1 MPWSIT
7 CSSVCRLPDIVAG
20 RTRIDMEALTGL
32 RRQAAA
38 LDLSSRPRVMTDL
51 AGAHASGFRGRG
63 MEFDDYRVYQPGDD
77 LRAMDWRVT
86 ARTGT
91 PHVRLYHEERERPV
105 MLCVDL
111 RPAMWFATRGR
122 FKSVVAAEAA
132 ALCGWAALDNRDRVG
147 GLSFD
152 GQRHAEIRPGGRPQL
167 LQWLHTLADSTPA
180 HGPARADALSQL
192 LRRLLRTARP
202 GTLVGL
208 FSDFRQLGPMESA
221 LLRKLGQRVELI
233 LGFVVDPI
241 EQRLPPAGRYPL
253 ADETGQIRW
262 IDTGDPHHRRRWS
275 EQYAQRRAAAESAA
289 RSCRAHWVELSTD
302 GEPLDAL
309 STALGRRRQVA

>member
-1 MPWSIT
+1 MTSP
-7 CSSVCRLPDIVAG
+7 
-20 RTRIDMEALTGL
+20 TRIDMADLTAL
-32 RRQAAA
+32 RQAAA
-38 LDLSSRPRVMTDL
+38 VLDLSSRPRVMTDL

-91 PHVRLYHEERERPV
+91 PHVRLYQEERERPV

-122 FKSVVAAEAA
+122 FKAVIAAEAA
-132 ALCGWAALDNRDRVG
+132 ALCGWAALENRDRVG

-152 GQRHAEIRPGGRPQL
+152 GDHHSEVRPGGQRRL
-167 LQWLHTLADSTPA
+167 LQWLHTLSTYQPMEA
-180 HGPARADALSQL
+180 APRDDALLQL

-208 FSDFRQLGPMESA
+208 FSDFRQLGTTESA

-253 ADETGQIRW
+253 ADDSGQARW
-262 IDTGDPHHRRRWS
+262 IDTADPAHRRRWAAQYS
-275 EQYAQRRAAAESAA
+275 ERRTNAESLA
-289 RSCRAHWVELSTD
+289 RASRAHWVELPTD
-302 GEPLDAL
+302 GEPLVAL
-309 STALGRRRQVA
+309 SSALGRRRRAA